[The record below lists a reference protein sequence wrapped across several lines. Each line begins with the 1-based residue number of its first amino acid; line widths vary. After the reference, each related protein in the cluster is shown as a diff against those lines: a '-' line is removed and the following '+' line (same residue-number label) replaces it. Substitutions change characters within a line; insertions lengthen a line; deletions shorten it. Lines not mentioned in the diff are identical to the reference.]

1 MANSVSLRE
10 EDPLLKDLSEKK
22 QSFRRNVVS
31 LAADLKQAR
40 TRLAQ
45 QERFCSQEAISRQA
59 SKAKQSSFI
68 LESLSLKKIF
78 FWFRSWR
85 LLEAET
91 RVKRMEDEMLEL
103 SKELN
108 KKVEQIRASDVA
120 TEKYVKELGDI
131 KSQLAATHATA
142 EASALSAESAQSQCI
157 LLSKHLHERTG
168 SLKEQEDQVTRLG
181 EQLEN
186 LQKELKARESSQ
198 KQLRDDVSKVEEV
211 NTKENSELDEDSPK
225 NFERIDKLLRV
236 KDDEIARLRDELK
249 IISAHW
255 RFKTQE
261 LEDQVENQRRINQ
274 ELKKKVLKLEFCLG
288 ETRIQTRKLHKIG
301 ERNDVAIQELKKQLA
316 AKKQH
321 EADPFSNQNFWDKS
335 GFKVV
340 VSMSML
346 ILVAFS
352 RR

>member
-1 MANSVSLRE
+1 MSAASVSLRE

-22 QSFRRNVVS
+22 QSFRRNVES

-40 TRLAQ
+40 TRLAE
-45 QERFCSQEAISRQA
+45 QERSCSQEFKYIVVCFVHEQ
-59 SKAKQSSFI
+59 
-68 LESLSLKKIF
+68 
-78 FWFRSWR
+78 
-85 LLEAET
+85 EAET
-91 RVKRMEDEMLEL
+91 RVKRMKDEMLQL
-103 SKELN
+103 GKELN

-131 KSQLAATHATA
+131 KSQLAATQATA
-142 EASALSAESAQSQCI
+142 EASALSAASAQSQCRV
-157 LLSKHLHERTG
+157 LSKHLHERTG
-168 SLKEQEDQVTRLG
+168 SLEEQEDQVTLLG

-186 LQKELKARESSQ
+186 LQKKLQARESSQ
-198 KQLRDDVSKVEEV
+198 KQLRDEVLKVEGDIMRVASEV
-211 NTKENSELDEDSPK
+211 RTKENSPK
-225 NFERIDKLLRV
+225 KFERINKLLTA

-261 LEDQVENQRRINQ
+261 LEDQQVENQRRINQ

-301 ERNDVAIQELKKQLA
+301 GRSDMAIQELKKQLA

-321 EADPFSNQNFWDKS
+321 EADPFSGQNFWDKT

>member
-1 MANSVSLRE
+1 MAE
-10 EDPLLKDLSEKK
+10 DDPLLKDLSEKK

-40 TRLAQ
+40 TRLAE
-45 QERFCSQEAISRQA
+45 QERSCSQEAMSRQ
-59 SKAKQSSFI
+59 
-68 LESLSLKKIF
+68 
-78 FWFRSWR
+78 
-85 LLEAET
+85 EAET
-91 RVKRMEDEMLEL
+91 RVKRMEVEMLQL
-103 SKELN
+103 ANELN

-131 KSQLAATHATA
+131 KSQLEATHATA
-142 EASALSAESAQSQCI
+142 EASALSAESAQAQCK
-157 LLSKHLHERTG
+157 LLSKHLHERSD

-198 KQLRDDVSKVEEV
+198 KQLRDEVLKVEGDIMRVVASEFR
-211 NTKENSELDEDSPK
+211 TKENYDLDEDSPK
-225 NFERIDKLLRV
+225 NFERINRLLKV

-316 AKKQH
+316 AKKQD

>member
-1 MANSVSLRE
+1 MAASVSLRE

-40 TRLAQ
+40 TRLAE
-45 QERFCSQEAISRQA
+45 QERSCSQEVISRQ
-59 SKAKQSSFI
+59 Q
-68 LESLSLKKIF
+68 
-78 FWFRSWR
+78 
-85 LLEAET
+85 EAEA

-120 TEKYVKELGDI
+120 TEKYVKEVGEI
-131 KSQLAATHATA
+131 KSQLAATQATA
-142 EASALSAESAQSQCI
+142 EASALSADSAYSQCR

-181 EQLEN
+181 KQLEN
-186 LQKELKARESSQ
+186 LQKELEARESSQ
-198 KQLRDDVSKVEEV
+198 KQLRDEVSKVEVDLMRVASVLPE
-211 NTKENSELDEDSPK
+211 EDSPK
-225 NFERIDKLLRV
+225 NFERINKLLKA

-261 LEDQVENQRRINQ
+261 LEDQQVENQRRINQ

-301 ERNDVAIQELKKQLA
+301 ERNAVAIQELKKQLA

-321 EADPFSNQNFWDKS
+321 EADPFNNQNFWDKS

-346 ILVAFS
+346 LLVAFS

>member
-1 MANSVSLRE
+1 MAASVSLRE
-10 EDPLLKDLSEKK
+10 EDDPLLKDLSEKK

-40 TRLAQ
+40 TRLAE
-45 QERFCSQEAISRQA
+45 QERSCSQEVISRQ
-59 SKAKQSSFI
+59 
-68 LESLSLKKIF
+68 
-78 FWFRSWR
+78 
-85 LLEAET
+85 EAEA
-91 RVKRMEDEMLEL
+91 RVKIMEDEMLEL
-103 SKELN
+103 AKELN
-108 KKVEQIRASDVA
+108 KKVEQIRSSDLP
-120 TEKYVKELGDI
+120 TEKYVKEVGEI
-131 KSQLAATHATA
+131 KSQLAATQATA
-142 EASALSAESAQSQCI
+142 DASALSAASAQSQCR

-168 SLKEQEDQVTRLG
+168 SLKEQDDQVTRLG
-181 EQLEN
+181 KKLEN
-186 LQKELKARESSQ
+186 LQKELEARESSQ
-198 KQLRDDVSKVEEV
+198 KQLRDEVSKVEGVASVLLE
-211 NTKENSELDEDSPK
+211 EDSPK
-225 NFERIDKLLRV
+225 NFERIDKLLKA

-288 ETRIQTRKLHKIG
+288 ETRIQTRKLHKIR
-301 ERNDVAIQELKKQLA
+301 ERNAVAIQELKKQLA

-321 EADPFSNQNFWDKS
+321 EAAGPCNNQNFWDKS

>member
-1 MANSVSLRE
+1 MAASVSLRE
-10 EDPLLKDLSEKK
+10 EDDPLLNDLSEKK

-40 TRLAQ
+40 TRLAE
-45 QERFCSQEAISRQA
+45 QERSCSQEVISRQ
-59 SKAKQSSFI
+59 
-68 LESLSLKKIF
+68 
-78 FWFRSWR
+78 
-85 LLEAET
+85 EAEA

-103 SKELN
+103 AKELN
-108 KKVEQIRASDVA
+108 KKVEQIRASDLA
-120 TEKYVKELGDI
+120 TEKYVKEVGEI
-131 KSQLAATHATA
+131 KSQLAATQATA
-142 EASALSAESAQSQCI
+142 EASALSAASAQSQCR

-181 EQLEN
+181 KQLEN
-186 LQKELKARESSQ
+186 LQKELEARESSQ
-198 KQLRDDVSKVEEV
+198 KQLRDEVSKVEGVASVLLE
-211 NTKENSELDEDSPK
+211 EDSPK
-225 NFERIDKLLRV
+225 NFERIDKLLKV

-261 LEDQVENQRRINQ
+261 LEDQQVENQRRINQ

-301 ERNDVAIQELKKQLA
+301 ERNAVAIQELKKQLA

-321 EADPFSNQNFWDKS
+321 EADPFNNQNFWDKS

>member
-1 MANSVSLRE
+1 MAASVSLRE
-10 EDPLLKDLSEKK
+10 DDPLLKDLSEKK

-40 TRLAQ
+40 TRLAE
-45 QERFCSQEAISRQA
+45 QERSCSLEAMSRQEAER
-59 SKAKQSSFI
+59 
-68 LESLSLKKIF
+68 
-78 FWFRSWR
+78 
-85 LLEAET
+85 
-91 RVKRMEDEMLEL
+91 RVKRMEDEMLKL
-103 SKELN
+103 ANELN

-131 KSQLAATHATA
+131 KSQLEATQATA
-142 EASALSAESAQSQCI
+142 EASALSAESAQSQCR

-198 KQLRDDVSKVEEV
+198 KQLRDEVSKVEGDIMCVVASEV
-211 NTKENSELDEDSPK
+211 RTKVNFEQDEDSPN
-225 NFERIDKLLRV
+225 NFERINKLLKV

>member
-1 MANSVSLRE
+1 MAASVSLRE
-10 EDPLLKDLSEKK
+10 EDDPLLNDLSEKK

-40 TRLAQ
+40 TRLSE
-45 QERFCSQEAISRQA
+45 QERSCSQEVISRQ
-59 SKAKQSSFI
+59 
-68 LESLSLKKIF
+68 
-78 FWFRSWR
+78 
-85 LLEAET
+85 EAEA

-103 SKELN
+103 AKELN
-108 KKVEQIRASDVA
+108 KKVEQIRASDLA
-120 TEKYVKELGDI
+120 TEKYVKEVGEI
-131 KSQLAATHATA
+131 KSQLAATQATA
-142 EASALSAESAQSQCI
+142 EASALSAASAQSQCR

-181 EQLEN
+181 KQLEN
-186 LQKELKARESSQ
+186 LQKELEARESSQ
-198 KQLRDDVSKVEEV
+198 KQLRDEVSKVEGVASVLLE
-211 NTKENSELDEDSPK
+211 EDSPK
-225 NFERIDKLLRV
+225 NFERIDKLLKA

-261 LEDQVENQRRINQ
+261 LEDQQVENQRRINQ

-301 ERNDVAIQELKKQLA
+301 ERNAVAIQELKKQLA

-321 EADPFSNQNFWDKS
+321 EAGPFNNQNFWDKS

-340 VSMSML
+340 VSISML

>member
-1 MANSVSLRE
+1 MAASVSLRE
-10 EDPLLKDLSEKK
+10 EDDPLLKDLSEKK

-40 TRLAQ
+40 TRLSE
-45 QERFCSQEAISRQA
+45 QERSCSQEVISRQ
-59 SKAKQSSFI
+59 
-68 LESLSLKKIF
+68 
-78 FWFRSWR
+78 
-85 LLEAET
+85 EAEA

-103 SKELN
+103 AKELN
-108 KKVEQIRASDVA
+108 KKVEQIRASDLA
-120 TEKYVKELGDI
+120 TEKYVKEVGEI
-131 KSQLAATHATA
+131 KSQLAATQATA
-142 EASALSAESAQSQCI
+142 EASALSAASAQSQCR

-181 EQLEN
+181 KQLEN
-186 LQKELKARESSQ
+186 LQKELEARESSQ
-198 KQLRDDVSKVEEV
+198 KQLRDEVSKVEGVASVLLE
-211 NTKENSELDEDSPK
+211 EDSPK
-225 NFERIDKLLRV
+225 NFERIDKLLKA

-301 ERNDVAIQELKKQLA
+301 ERNAVAIQELKKQLA

-321 EADPFSNQNFWDKS
+321 EAGPFNNQNFWDKS

-340 VSMSML
+340 VSISML

>member
-1 MANSVSLRE
+1 MIFIQMANSVSLRE

-45 QERFCSQEAISRQA
+45 QERFCSQEAISRQ
-59 SKAKQSSFI
+59 
-68 LESLSLKKIF
+68 
-78 FWFRSWR
+78 
-85 LLEAET
+85 EAET

-198 KQLRDDVSKVEEV
+198 KQLRDDVSKVEGHIMRVALASEV

-225 NFERIDKLLRV
+225 NFERIDKLLKV

>member
-1 MANSVSLRE
+1 MAASVSLRE

-40 TRLAQ
+40 TRLAE
-45 QERFCSQEAISRQA
+45 QERSCSQEVISRQ
-59 SKAKQSSFI
+59 
-68 LESLSLKKIF
+68 
-78 FWFRSWR
+78 
-85 LLEAET
+85 EAEA

-120 TEKYVKELGDI
+120 TEKYVKELGEI
-131 KSQLAATHATA
+131 KSQLAATQATA
-142 EASALSAESAQSQCI
+142 EASALSADSAYSQCR

-181 EQLEN
+181 QQLED
-186 LQKELKARESSQ
+186 LQKELEARESSQ
-198 KQLRDDVSKVEEV
+198 KQLRDEVSKVEVDLMRVASVLPE
-211 NTKENSELDEDSPK
+211 EDSPK
-225 NFERIDKLLRV
+225 NFERINKLLKA

-301 ERNDVAIQELKKQLA
+301 ERNAVAIQELKKQLA

-321 EADPFSNQNFWDKS
+321 EADPFNNQNFWDKS

-346 ILVAFS
+346 LLVAFS

>member
-1 MANSVSLRE
+1 MAASVSLRE
-10 EDPLLKDLSEKK
+10 EDDPLLKDLSEKK

-40 TRLAQ
+40 TRLAE
-45 QERFCSQEAISRQA
+45 QERSCSQEVISRQ
-59 SKAKQSSFI
+59 
-68 LESLSLKKIF
+68 
-78 FWFRSWR
+78 
-85 LLEAET
+85 EAEA

-103 SKELN
+103 AKELN
-108 KKVEQIRASDVA
+108 KKVEQIRASDLA
-120 TEKYVKELGDI
+120 TEKYVKELGEI

-142 EASALSAESAQSQCI
+142 EASALSAESAQSQCR
-157 LLSKHLHERTG
+157 LLSKHLHERTS

-181 EQLEN
+181 KKLEN
-186 LQKELKARESSQ
+186 LQKELEARESSQ
-198 KQLRDDVSKVEEV
+198 KQLRDEVSKVEGVASVLLE
-211 NTKENSELDEDSPK
+211 EDSPK
-225 NFERIDKLLRV
+225 NFERINKLLKA

-261 LEDQVENQRRINQ
+261 LEDQQVENQRRINQ

-301 ERNDVAIQELKKQLA
+301 ERNAVAIQELKKQLA

-321 EADPFSNQNFWDKS
+321 EAGPFNNQNFWDKS

>member
-1 MANSVSLRE
+1 MAASVSLRE

-40 TRLAQ
+40 TRLAE
-45 QERFCSQEAISRQA
+45 QERSCSQEVISRQ
-59 SKAKQSSFI
+59 Q
-68 LESLSLKKIF
+68 
-78 FWFRSWR
+78 
-85 LLEAET
+85 EAEA

-120 TEKYVKELGDI
+120 TEKYVKELGEI
-131 KSQLAATHATA
+131 KSQLAATQATA
-142 EASALSAESAQSQCI
+142 EASALSADSAYSQCR

-181 EQLEN
+181 QQLED
-186 LQKELKARESSQ
+186 LQKELEARESSQ
-198 KQLRDDVSKVEEV
+198 KQLRDEVSKVEVDLMRVASVLPE
-211 NTKENSELDEDSPK
+211 EDSPK
-225 NFERIDKLLRV
+225 NFERINKLLKA

-261 LEDQVENQRRINQ
+261 LEDQQVENQRRINQ

-301 ERNDVAIQELKKQLA
+301 ERNAVAIQELKKQLA

-321 EADPFSNQNFWDKS
+321 EADPFNNQNFWDKS

-346 ILVAFS
+346 LLVAFS

>member
-1 MANSVSLRE
+1 MAE
-10 EDPLLKDLSEKK
+10 DDPLLKDLSEKK

-31 LAADLKQAR
+31 LAADLKKAR
-40 TRLAQ
+40 TRLAE
-45 QERFCSQEAISRQA
+45 QERSCSQEAMSRQ
-59 SKAKQSSFI
+59 
-68 LESLSLKKIF
+68 
-78 FWFRSWR
+78 
-85 LLEAET
+85 EAET
-91 RVKRMEDEMLEL
+91 RVKRMDDEMLQL
-103 SKELN
+103 AKELN

-131 KSQLAATHATA
+131 KSQLAATQATA
-142 EASALSAESAQSQCI
+142 EASALSAESAQSQCR
-157 LLSKHLHERTG
+157 LLSKHLQERTG

-186 LQKELKARESSQ
+186 LQKELEARESSQ
-198 KQLRDDVSKVEEV
+198 KQLRDEVLKVERDVMHVASEV
-211 NTKENSELDEDSPK
+211 WTKESFELDEDSPK
-225 NFERIDKLLRV
+225 NFERINKLLKV

>member
-1 MANSVSLRE
+1 MIFIQMANSVSLRE

-45 QERFCSQEAISRQA
+45 QERFCSQEAISRQ
-59 SKAKQSSFI
+59 
-68 LESLSLKKIF
+68 
-78 FWFRSWR
+78 
-85 LLEAET
+85 EAET

-198 KQLRDDVSKVEEV
+198 KQLRDDVSKVEGDVMRVALASEV

>member
-1 MANSVSLRE
+1 MIFIQMANSVSLRE

-40 TRLAQ
+40 TRLAE
-45 QERFCSQEAISRQA
+45 QERFCSQEAMSRQ
-59 SKAKQSSFI
+59 
-68 LESLSLKKIF
+68 
-78 FWFRSWR
+78 
-85 LLEAET
+85 EAET

-198 KQLRDDVSKVEEV
+198 KQLRDDVSKVEGHIMRVALASEV

-225 NFERIDKLLRV
+225 NFERIDKLLKV

>member
-45 QERFCSQEAISRQA
+45 QERFCSQEAISRQ
-59 SKAKQSSFI
+59 
-68 LESLSLKKIF
+68 
-78 FWFRSWR
+78 
-85 LLEAET
+85 EAET

-198 KQLRDDVSKVEEV
+198 KQLRDDVSKVEGDVMRVALASEV

>member
-40 TRLAQ
+40 TRLAE
-45 QERFCSQEAISRQA
+45 QERFCSQEAISRQ
-59 SKAKQSSFI
+59 
-68 LESLSLKKIF
+68 
-78 FWFRSWR
+78 
-85 LLEAET
+85 EAET

-198 KQLRDDVSKVEEV
+198 KQLRDDVSKVEGDIMRVALASEV

>member
-1 MANSVSLRE
+1 MAASVSSLRE

-31 LAADLKQAR
+31 LAAELKQAR
-40 TRLAQ
+40 TRLAE
-45 QERFCSQEAISRQA
+45 QERSCSQEAMSRQ
-59 SKAKQSSFI
+59 
-68 LESLSLKKIF
+68 
-78 FWFRSWR
+78 
-85 LLEAET
+85 EAET
-91 RVKRMEDEMLEL
+91 RVKRMEDEMLQL
-103 SKELN
+103 ANELN
-108 KKVEQIRASDVA
+108 KKIEQIRASDVA

-131 KSQLAATHATA
+131 KSQLEATQATA
-142 EASALSAESAQSQCI
+142 EASALSAESAKSQCRQ
-157 LLSKHLHERTG
+157 LSKHLHERTG
-168 SLKEQEDQVTRLG
+168 SLKGQEDLVTRLG

-186 LQKELKARESSQ
+186 LQKELKARECSQ
-198 KQLRDDVSKVEEV
+198 KQLRDEVSKVQSDV
-211 NTKENSELDEDSPK
+211 MRVVASDVRTKENFELDEDSPK
-225 NFERIDKLLRV
+225 NFERIDKLLKV

>member
-1 MANSVSLRE
+1 M
-10 EDPLLKDLSEKK
+10 
-22 QSFRRNVVS
+22 
-31 LAADLKQAR
+31 
-40 TRLAQ
+40 
-45 QERFCSQEAISRQA
+45 
-59 SKAKQSSFI
+59 
-68 LESLSLKKIF
+68 
-78 FWFRSWR
+78 
-85 LLEAET
+85 
-91 RVKRMEDEMLEL
+91 
-103 SKELN
+103 
-108 KKVEQIRASDVA
+108 
-120 TEKYVKELGDI
+120 KELGDI

-198 KQLRDDVSKVEEV
+198 KQLRDDVSKVEGDIMRVALASEV

-261 LEDQVENQRRINQ
+261 LEDQVTKHM
-274 ELKKKVLKLEFCLG
+274 LL
-288 ETRIQTRKLHKIG
+288 
-301 ERNDVAIQELKKQLA
+301 LA
-316 AKKQH
+316 
-321 EADPFSNQNFWDKS
+321 SL
-335 GFKVV
+335 
-340 VSMSML
+340 VSMASLMH
-346 ILVAFS
+346 AFYSWS
-352 RR
+352 RWRIKGELTKSLKRRC

>member
-1 MANSVSLRE
+1 MAE
-10 EDPLLKDLSEKK
+10 DDPLLKDLSEKK

-40 TRLAQ
+40 TRLAE
-45 QERFCSQEAISRQA
+45 QERSCSQEAMSRQ
-59 SKAKQSSFI
+59 
-68 LESLSLKKIF
+68 
-78 FWFRSWR
+78 
-85 LLEAET
+85 EAET
-91 RVKRMEDEMLEL
+91 RVKRMEVEMLQL
-103 SKELN
+103 ANELN

-131 KSQLAATHATA
+131 KSQLEATHATA
-142 EASALSAESAQSQCI
+142 EASALSAESAQAQCK
-157 LLSKHLHERTG
+157 LLSKHLHERSD

-198 KQLRDDVSKVEEV
+198 KQLRDEVLKVEGDIMRVVASEFR
-211 NTKENSELDEDSPK
+211 TKENYDLDEDSPK
-225 NFERIDKLLRV
+225 NFERINRLLKV

-261 LEDQVENQRRINQ
+261 LEDQVKTTHAFSFSFFCGFFMPVFCFMEQVENQRRINQ

-316 AKKQH
+316 AKKQD